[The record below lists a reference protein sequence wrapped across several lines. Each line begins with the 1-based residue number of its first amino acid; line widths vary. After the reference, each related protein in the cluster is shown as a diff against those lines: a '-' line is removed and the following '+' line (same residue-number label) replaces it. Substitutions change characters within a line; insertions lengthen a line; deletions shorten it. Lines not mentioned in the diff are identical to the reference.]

1 MEDLIIL
8 GAGASSQQIVDAI
21 ADVNRRQPTWNV
33 VGYLDDDPAKYGQ
46 CVNGVKVFGPLSSVR
61 QFPGRVL
68 IGMASPMDRARRHRV
83 NSKMDLPLDRF
94 ATVIHPS
101 AFIAPS
107 SRIGAGSAILQNV
120 VIIQNTSLGNHVIV
134 AQNASIGHDVIV
146 EDFVTI
152 AAGALIAGLARVRE
166 ASYIGAQSAVNN
178 GVTVN
183 RSALV
188 GLGAVVVKD
197 VPVGMTVVGNP
208 AKPIASKAR

>member
-1 MEDLIIL
+1 MDDLIIL
-8 GAGASSQQIVDAI
+8 GAGATSQQIVDAI
-21 ADVNRRQPTWNV
+21 ADVNRHQPTWNV
-33 VGYLDDDPAKYGQ
+33 VGYLDDSPALHGQ
-46 CVNGVKVFGPLSSVR
+46 SVNGVKVLGPLSSIR
-61 QFPGRVL
+61 QFSGRVL

-83 NSKMDLPLDRF
+83 NSELDLRLDRF

-101 AFIAPS
+101 AFVAPS
-107 SRIGAGSAILQNV
+107 SRVGAGSAILQNV

-152 AAGALIAGLARVRE
+152 AAGALIAGLAKVRE

-178 GVTVN
+178 GVTVHQ
-183 RSALV
+183 RALV

-197 VPVGMTVVGNP
+197 VPAGLTVVGNP
-208 AKPIASKAR
+208 AKPIA

>member
-1 MEDLIIL
+1 MEDMIIL

-33 VGYLDDDPAKYGQ
+33 VGYVDDDPAKHGQ
-46 CVNGVKVFGPLSSVR
+46 LVNGLKILGPLSSVR

-68 IGMASPMDRARRHRV
+68 IGMASAMERARRYRV
-83 NSKMDLPLDRF
+83 NRTIDLPLDRF

-101 AFIAPS
+101 AFVAPS

-120 VIIQNTSLGNHVIV
+120 VIIQNTRVGNHVIV

-183 RSALV
+183 QRALV

-197 VPVGMTVVGNP
+197 VPAGMTVVGNP
-208 AKPIASKAR
+208 ARPIDR

>member
-1 MEDLIIL
+1 MEDLIIV

-21 ADVNRRQPTWNV
+21 ADLNRRQCTWNV
-33 VGYLDDDPAKYGQ
+33 VGFLDDDPAKHGQ
-46 CVNGVKVFGPLSSVR
+46 FVHGVKVLGPLSSVK
-61 QFPGRVL
+61 QFQGRVL
-68 IGMASPMDRARRHRV
+68 IGIASPMDPARRQRV
-83 NSKMDLPLDRF
+83 HSKIDLPLDRF

-101 AFIAPS
+101 AFVAPS
-107 SRIGAGSAILQNV
+107 SQVGAGSAILQNV
-120 VIIQNTSLGNHVIV
+120 VIIQNTSLGKHVIV
-134 AQNASIGHDVIV
+134 AQNASLGHDVIV

-183 RSALV
+183 QGALV

-208 AKPIASKAR
+208 ARPIASKAR